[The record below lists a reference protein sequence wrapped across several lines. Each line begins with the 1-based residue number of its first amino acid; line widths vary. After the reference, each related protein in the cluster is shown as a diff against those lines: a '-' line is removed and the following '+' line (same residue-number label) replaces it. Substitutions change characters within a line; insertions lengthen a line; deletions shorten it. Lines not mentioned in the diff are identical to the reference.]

1 MEKTLLLIKPSGIQR
16 GLIGEVV
23 SRLEKKGLR
32 VAGMKMMVMSE
43 ELIKEHYAHLLEKP
57 FFPKIK
63 SSMTASPLIALCLE
77 GVEAV
82 DVVRKITGATNGR
95 DAAPGTI
102 RGDFSSSISEN
113 IVHASDSK
121 ETAAIEVKRFFRP
134 EEIFEYRLVALDF
147 IFAGEEM

>member
-1 MEKTLLLIKPSGIQR
+1 MEKTLLLIKPSGVQR
-16 GLIGEVV
+16 GLIGEVI

-43 ELIKEHYAHLLEKP
+43 DLIKEHYAHLLDKP

-63 SSMTASPLIALCLE
+63 KSMTASPLIALCLE
-77 GVEAV
+77 GAEAV

-95 DAAPGTI
+95 EAAPGTI
-102 RGDFSSSISEN
+102 RGDLSSSISEN

-121 ETAAIEVKRFFRP
+121 ENADIEVKRFFRP
-134 EEIFEYRLVALDF
+134 EEIFEYRLATLDF
-147 IFAGEEM
+147 LFASDEL

>member
-32 VAGMKMMVMSE
+32 VAGMKMMAMSE
-43 ELIKEHYAHLLEKP
+43 DLIKEHYAHLLEKP

-63 SSMTASPLIALCLE
+63 KSMTASPLIALCLE

-95 DAAPGTI
+95 EAAPGTI
-102 RGDFSSSISEN
+102 RGDLSSSISEN

-121 ETAAIEVKRFFRP
+121 ESAAVEVKRFFRA
-134 EEIFEYRLVALDF
+134 EEIFEYRLATLDF
-147 IFAGEEM
+147 LFAGDEM